1 MELLPLVPHLDDVI
15 KLFRGPGEFLLH
27 VNKFSLASGKLI
39 FDMWV
44 PQLLC
49 FELPSLFFIVQ
60 PIGKKFDSPE
70 VNYNQFSVLFLKT
83 VTYLWSGLKDFIGDV
98 LILFLYNTVSPVQG
112 KTGMDI

>member
-1 MELLPLVPHLDDVI
+1 MLINSHWLLGNLYSTCGCHNYYPLSCQV
-15 KLFRGPGEFLLH
+15 F
-27 VNKFSLASGKLI
+27 
-39 FDMWV
+39 
-44 PQLLC
+44 
-49 FELPSLFFIVQ
+49 FFIVQ